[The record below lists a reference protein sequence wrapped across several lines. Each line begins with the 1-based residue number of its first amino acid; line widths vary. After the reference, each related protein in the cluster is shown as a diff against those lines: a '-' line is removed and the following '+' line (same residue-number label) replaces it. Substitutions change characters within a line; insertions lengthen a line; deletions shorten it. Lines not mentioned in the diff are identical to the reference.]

1 MTLLK
6 NLFVK
11 HTKTIVLENI
21 ESENTTITDMKNIL
35 YERLNIVGQ
44 DRDHVRLLY
53 NGKVLDDEKYLHSYN
68 VEDYSTIHLFFA
80 MYPNRVKINMVE

>member
-53 NGKVLDDEKYLHSYN
+53 NG
-68 VEDYSTIHLFFA
+68 
-80 MYPNRVKINMVE
+80 